1 LLTAAFSINFVLEV
15 TEICANGYWHLLPIW
30 FSVLIRPH
38 PAIWRL
44 VHGMAVVYLVSLTFL
59 LFQVSKV
66 FFLILFKKPLI
77 ATRLFRF
84 VNLSKA
90 LLIYGAKVSFSFL
103 LTTRNS
109 ILLVLRLS
117 FLHKINKSVIALIKK
132 KSIAWQS
139 EHLAEHVESIRC
151 ASAKYATTWC
161 KIHICLRK

>member
-1 LLTAAFSINFVLEV
+1 
-15 TEICANGYWHLLPIW
+15 
-30 FSVLIRPH
+30 
-38 PAIWRL
+38 
-44 VHGMAVVYLVSLTFL
+44 MAVVYLVSLTFL

-66 FFLILFKKPLI
+66 FFLILFKKALI

-84 VNLSKA
+84 VDLSKA

-103 LTTRNS
+103 LTTGNS

-139 EHLAEHVESIRC
+139 EHLAKHVESIRC
-151 ASAKYATTWC
+151 ASAKYATT
-161 KIHICLRK
+161 